1 MITTRG
7 IVFDIKKYSIH
18 DGPGIRTTVFL
29 KGCPLKCWWCQN
41 PESQKLEPEIIKK
54 INRRKRLDLSYSETI
69 ERIGRE
75 ISAEEV
81 IAEIERD
88 LLFYDQSGGGVT
100 FSGGEPLM
108 QPDFLYE
115 LLSEC
120 KKREIHTALDTSGYG
135 SSEVM
140 SKISEKVDLFLYDL
154 KLMDEKKHIKY
165 TSVTNKPILENLR
178 QLSKENKKIIIR
190 IPVIPGIIDT
200 DENIN
205 QIIEFVLSLN
215 NVKEISLLPY
225 NHLGDGKYTRLNI
238 PNKMA
243 NLKLSPSNPI
253 EKIKEKFENKN
264 FKVKIGG

>member
-1 MITTRG
+1 MTMTKG

-54 INRRKRLDLSYSETI
+54 INRRKHLDLSYSETI

-75 ISAEEV
+75 ISVQEI

-88 LLFYDQSGGGVT
+88 LVFYDQSGGGVT

-115 LLSEC
+115 LLLEC
-120 KKREIHTALDTSGYG
+120 RKREIHTALDTSGYA
-135 SSEVM
+135 SSEVI

-154 KLMDEKKHIKY
+154 KLMDEKEHIKY
-165 TSVTNKPILENLR
+165 TGVSNKPILENLKG
-178 QLSKENKKIIIR
+178 LSEENRKIIIR
-190 IPVIPGIIDT
+190 IPVIPGITDT
-200 DENIN
+200 DRNIN
-205 QIIEFVLSLN
+205 QITEFVLSVN
-215 NVKEISLLPY
+215 NVKEIDLLPY
-225 NHLGDGKYTRLNI
+225 NHLGDSKYTRFNI
-238 PNKMA
+238 PNRMA
-243 NLKLSPSNPI
+243 GLKLSPSNTI

>member
-1 MITTRG
+1 MTRG

-75 ISAEEV
+75 ISAQEI

-88 LLFYDQSGGGVT
+88 LVFYDQSGGGVT

-120 KKREIHTALDTSGYG
+120 KKREIHTALDTSGYA
-135 SSEVM
+135 SPEVI
-140 SKISEKVDLFLYDL
+140 SKISKKVDLFLYDL
-154 KLMDEKKHIKY
+154 KLMDEKEHIKY
-165 TSVTNKPILENLR
+165 TGVTNKPILENLK
-178 QLSKENKKIIIR
+178 QLAKENKKIVIR
-190 IPVIPGIIDT
+190 IPIIPGIIDT
-200 DENIN
+200 DENID

-225 NHLGDGKYTRLNI
+225 NHLGDSKYTRLNI
-238 PNKMA
+238 PNKMVD
-243 NLKLSPSNPI
+243 LKLSPSNTI
-253 EKIKEKFENKN
+253 ENIKDKFENKK